1 MAFDVVEEA
10 SSNFAKRLR
19 AAKLPPD
26 FFGSWEHC
34 SSNRDSVLC
43 HSIGLGLLAAAVADL
58 KAVQQVGIDSRLTL
72 RIRKGGRSERKS
84 WRPDVVG
91 FRRNGDQFI
100 PVVYGDFESPNSSD
114 GRVPVK
120 DVEGYR
126 SWLKAGGEPAPYVL
140 VVCLPEREQG
150 YWSLRYTKGWNKG
163 HAGRLSELREKG
175 PLGYWCDAWRPSL
188 ENKKNLKGITILNA
202 GNGIVEP
209 LPLTKRR

>member
-1 MAFDVVEEA
+1 MGCDVVDEL
-10 SSNFAKRLR
+10 SSKFANRLR
-19 AAKLPPD
+19 VAKLPPE

-34 SSNRDSVLC
+34 SSKRDSVLC

-58 KAVQQVGIDSRLTL
+58 KVVQQVGIDSRLTL
-72 RIRKGGRSERKS
+72 RIRKSGKSGRKS

-91 FRRNGDQFI
+91 FRREGDEFI

-126 SWLKAGGEPAPYVL
+126 SWLMAGGEPAPYVL
-140 VVCLPEREQG
+140 VVCLPESEHG
-150 YWSLRYTKGWNKG
+150 YWPLRYTKGWNKD
-163 HAGRLSELREKG
+163 HVGRLPKLREKG
-175 PLGYWCDAWRPSL
+175 PLRYWCEAWRPIL
-188 ENKKNLKGITILNA
+188 GNKKTLKGITILNA

-209 LPLTKRR
+209 LLLTKRR